1 MHSFD
6 HLLNWTL
13 KKGSHQFPGPDGGTY
28 INEAAVVAAGFPYR
42 RVGAVDSMPECFSRP
57 ICRLA
62 MMLNDQATDAER
74 QRLLP
79 FVTRLAC
86 ADTPEVEKQRADYI
100 NKSMGW
106 TVSRDVALSGSVF
119 QSGGA
124 ALVIGGPLLCFEQG
138 LATLEGALA
147 IGRQADTFPSH
158 EVEARFEAVRARVA
172 PREPIPTSPILPKV
186 KNWFVIEETT

>member
-1 MHSFD
+1 MHTFD
-6 HLLNWTL
+6 HVLNWTL
-13 KKGSHQFPGPDGGTY
+13 KKGSHQFPGPDGGTC
-28 INEAAVVAAGFPYR
+28 INEAAVVAASFPYR

-57 ICRLA
+57 ICRFA
-62 MMLNDQATDAER
+62 MMLNDQATDGER

-86 ADTPEVEKQRADYI
+86 ADTPEVEKERADYI

-106 TVSRDVALSGSVF
+106 TVSRDVAIACSVF

-124 ALVIGGPLLCFEQG
+124 ALVIGHTPLCFERG

-147 IGRQADTFPSH
+147 IGRQADTFPAH
-158 EVEARFEAVRARVA
+158 EVEARLAAVKAKAA
-172 PREPIPTSPILPKV
+172 PREPIPTSPIPPKV

>member
-13 KKGSHQFPGPDGGTY
+13 KKGSHQFPGPDGGTC

-42 RVGAVDSMPECFSRP
+42 RVGAVDAMPECFSRP

-86 ADTPEVEKQRADYI
+86 ADTPKVEKERADYI

-106 TVSRDVALSGSVF
+106 TVSRDVAMSGSVF

>member
-1 MHSFD
+1 MDSLN

-13 KKGSHQFPGPDGGTY
+13 KKGSHRFPGPDGGTC

-42 RVGAVDSMPECFSRP
+42 RVGAVDAMPECFSRP

-86 ADTPEVEKQRADYI
+86 ADTPEVEKERADYI
-100 NKSMGW
+100 NQSMGW
-106 TVSRDVALSGSVF
+106 TASRDVAIACSVF

-124 ALVIGGPLLCFEQG
+124 ALVIGHTPLCFERG

-147 IGRQADTFPSH
+147 IGRQADTFPAH
-158 EVEARFEAVRARVA
+158 EVEARLAAVKAKAA
-172 PREPIPTSPILPKV
+172 PREPIPTSPILAKV
-186 KNWFVIEETT
+186 KNWFAIKETT

>member
-1 MHSFD
+1 MHTFD
-6 HLLNWTL
+6 HVLNWTL
-13 KKGSHQFPGPDGGTY
+13 KKGSHQFPGPDGGTC

-42 RVGAVDSMPECFSRP
+42 RVGAVDAMPECFSRP

-86 ADTPEVEKQRADYI
+86 ADTPKVEKERADYI

-106 TVSRDVALSGSVF
+106 TASRDVAIACSVF

-124 ALVIGGPLLCFEQG
+124 ALVIGHTLLCFERG
-138 LATLEGALA
+138 LATLKGALA
-147 IGRQADTFPSH
+147 IGRQAHAFPAY
-158 EVEARFEAVRARVA
+158 EVEARFEAVRERVA

-186 KNWFVIEETT
+186 KNWFSPKETA

>member
-1 MHSFD
+1 MDSFD

-13 KKGSHQFPGPDGGTY
+13 QKGSHQFPGPDGGTC

-42 RVGAVDSMPECFSRP
+42 RVGQWTAMPECFSRP

-86 ADTPEVEKQRADYI
+86 ADTPEVEKERADYI
-100 NKSMGW
+100 NQSMGW
-106 TVSRDVALSGSVF
+106 TASRDVAIACSVF

-124 ALVIGGPLLCFEQG
+124 ALVIGHTPLCFERG

-147 IGRQADTFPSH
+147 IGRQADTFPAH
-158 EVEARFEAVRARVA
+158 EVEARLAAVKAKAA
-172 PREPIPTSPILPKV
+172 PREPIPTSPILAKV
-186 KNWFVIEETT
+186 KNWFAMEETT

>member
-6 HLLNWTL
+6 HVLNWTL
-13 KKGSHQFPGPDGGTY
+13 KKGSHQFPGPDGGTC
-28 INEAAVVAAGFPYR
+28 INEAAVVAASFPYR

-57 ICRLA
+57 ICRFA
-62 MMLNDQATDAER
+62 MMLNDQATDGER

-86 ADTPEVEKQRADYI
+86 ADTPEVEKERADYI

-106 TVSRDVALSGSVF
+106 TVSRDVAIAASISPAI
-119 QSGGA
+119 GA
-124 ALVIGGPLLCFEQG
+124 VIVIGYTPLCFERG

-147 IGRQADTFPSH
+147 IGRQADAFPAH
-158 EVEARFEAVRARVA
+158 EVEARLAAVRAKAA
-172 PREPIPTSPILPKV
+172 PREPIPTTPILPKV
-186 KNWFVIEETT
+186 KNWIVIEETT